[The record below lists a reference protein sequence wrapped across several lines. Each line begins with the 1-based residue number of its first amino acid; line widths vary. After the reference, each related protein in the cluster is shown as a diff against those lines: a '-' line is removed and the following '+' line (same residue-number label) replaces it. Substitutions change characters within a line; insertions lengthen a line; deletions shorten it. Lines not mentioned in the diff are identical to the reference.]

1 MKYIGGYFAVFT
13 LPNYLELDGRMVVYN
28 RPGRVVGMY
37 PVHQSGEAGAV
48 FLFRRAEPLVY
59 DHRDRDEQKKLLR
72 EAFADFGWE
81 APRLLAELD
90 DAEDLY
96 FDSISQIITD
106 TWSRGRVTLVG
117 DAGYPPARPS
127 AAARRSR

>member
-72 EAFADFGWE
+72 EAFADFGWRRRVCSPSSTT
-81 APRLLAELD
+81 PRTST
-90 DAEDLY
+90 
-96 FDSISQIITD
+96 SIRS
-106 TWSRGRVTLVG
+106 
-117 DAGYPPARPS
+117 ARSSLTPGHG
-127 AAARRSR
+127 AA